1 VAKPAH
7 RRPYFSASKGLLFD
21 TPNAIFSGIPVM
33 RLPDFIRQHADHIV
47 EEWEQFAKT
56 ITPAAQTMDRAA
68 LRDHARAILL
78 AAARD
83 MSTTQTTSEQMAKAR
98 GEGPEKT
105 PSLDEAGASHGELRH
120 NVGFDLVQMTS
131 EFRHLR
137 ACVIRLWV
145 DSLESPDLA
154 YFQDMIRFNE
164 AIDEALAE
172 STAAYAEQVNRSRD
186 IFLAILGHDLRAPLQ
201 AVTMSI
207 DLLMRRATLA
217 DDALNCALHIK
228 QGSRHMAAM
237 VSDLLELVR
246 SRLGRSLPISP
257 APMDLADAARAAIA
271 EACAGNPGSDPTLT
285 VSGDTRGRWDA
296 GRLDQLLQ
304 NLIGNALQH
313 GADPREVTLDL
324 RGDGDSVQLVV
335 HNDGTPIPEEAIGTI
350 FDPLVRSA
358 AEELGQPSTSLGL
371 GLFIVK
377 EVVTAHGGTIEV
389 SSNANQGTVFTV
401 ILPRTAQPA

>member
-1 VAKPAH
+1 
-7 RRPYFSASKGLLFD
+7 
-21 TPNAIFSGIPVM
+21 M
-33 RLPDFIRQHADHIV
+33 RLSEFIRQHADHIV
-47 EEWEQFAKT
+47 EEWEQFART
-56 ITPAAQTMDRAA
+56 ITPAADTLDQAA

-83 MSTTQTTSEQMAKAR
+83 METAQTASEQLAKAK

-120 NVGFDLVQMTS
+120 TVGFDLVQMTS

-145 DSLESPDLA
+145 GTLQSPDMVYL
-154 YFQDMIRFNE
+154 QDMIRFNE

-201 AVTMSI
+201 AVSMSTE
-207 DLLMRRATLA
+207 LLMRKTTLEG
-217 DDALNCALHIK
+217 DALTCALNIK
-228 QGSRHMAAM
+228 HGARHMAAM

-246 SRLGRSLPISP
+246 SRLGKSLPIEP
-257 APMDLADAARAAIA
+257 APMDLADTVRAAIA
-271 EACAGNPGSDPTLT
+271 EACAGNPECDPTLKID
-285 VSGDTRGRWDA
+285 GDTRGVWDA

-313 GADPREVTLDL
+313 GSNPREVIVTL
-324 RGDGDSVQLVV
+324 RGENDAVHLSV
-335 HNDGTPIPEEAIGTI
+335 HNYGEPIPDEAIGTI

-358 AEELGQPSTSLGL
+358 DEELGQPSTSLGL

-389 SSNANQGTVFTV
+389 SSSETEGTLFSVM
-401 ILPRTAQPA
+401 LPRKT

>member
-1 VAKPAH
+1 
-7 RRPYFSASKGLLFD
+7 
-21 TPNAIFSGIPVM
+21 M
-33 RLPDFIRQHADHIV
+33 RLSEFIRQHADHIV
-47 EEWEQFAKT
+47 EEWEQFART
-56 ITPAAQTMDRAA
+56 ITPAAETLDQAA

-83 MSTTQTTSEQMAKAR
+83 MDTAQTASEQIAKAK

-120 NVGFDLVQMTS
+120 TVGFDLVQMTS

-145 DSLESPDLA
+145 GMLQSPDMA

-201 AVTMSI
+201 AVSMSTE
-207 DLLMRRATLA
+207 LLMRKTTLEG
-217 DDALNCALHIK
+217 DALTCALNIK
-228 QGSRHMAAM
+228 HGARHMAAM

-246 SRLGRSLPISP
+246 SRLGKSLPIEP
-257 APMDLADAARAAIA
+257 APMDMADTVRAAIA
-271 EACAGNPGSDPTLT
+271 EACAGNPECDPTLKID
-285 VSGDTRGRWDA
+285 GDTRGVWDA

-313 GADPREVTLDL
+313 GSNPREVIVTL
-324 RGDGDSVQLVV
+324 RGENDAVHLSV
-335 HNDGTPIPEEAIGTI
+335 HNYGEPIPDEAIGTI

-358 AEELGQPSTSLGL
+358 DEELGQPSTSLGL

-389 SSNANQGTVFTV
+389 SSSETEGTLFSVM
-401 ILPRTAQPA
+401 LPRKS

>member
-1 VAKPAH
+1 
-7 RRPYFSASKGLLFD
+7 
-21 TPNAIFSGIPVM
+21 M
-33 RLPDFIRQHADHIV
+33 RLSEFIRQHADHIV
-47 EEWEQFAKT
+47 EEWEQFART
-56 ITPAAQTMDRAA
+56 ITPAADTLDQAA

-83 MSTTQTTSEQMAKAR
+83 MDTAQTASEQIAKAK

-120 NVGFDLVQMTS
+120 TVGFDLVQMTS

-145 DSLESPDLA
+145 GTLQSPDMA

-164 AIDEALAE
+164 AIDEALPE

-201 AVTMSI
+201 AVSMSTE
-207 DLLMRRATLA
+207 LLMRKTTLEG
-217 DDALNCALHIK
+217 DALTCALNIK
-228 QGSRHMAAM
+228 HGARHMAAM

-246 SRLGRSLPISP
+246 SRLGKSLPIEP
-257 APMDLADAARAAIA
+257 APMDLADTVRAAIA
-271 EACAGNPGSDPTLT
+271 EACAGNPECDPTLKID
-285 VSGDTRGRWDA
+285 GDTRGVWDA

-313 GADPREVTLDL
+313 GSNPREVIVTL
-324 RGDGDSVQLVV
+324 RGENDAVHLSV
-335 HNDGTPIPEEAIGTI
+335 HNYGEPIPDEAIGTI

-358 AEELGQPSTSLGL
+358 DEELGQPSTSLGL

-389 SSNANQGTVFTV
+389 SSSETEGTLFSVM
-401 ILPRTAQPA
+401 LPRKT

>member
-1 VAKPAH
+1 
-7 RRPYFSASKGLLFD
+7 
-21 TPNAIFSGIPVM
+21 
-33 RLPDFIRQHADHIV
+33 
-47 EEWEQFAKT
+47 
-56 ITPAAQTMDRAA
+56 MDRTA
-68 LRDHARAILL
+68 LRDHAKEILL

-83 MSTTQTTSEQMAKAR
+83 MSKPQTASEQLAKAK

-120 NVGFDLVQMTS
+120 TVGFDLVQMTS

-172 STAAYAEQVNRSRD
+172 STAAYAEQMSRSRD

-201 AVTMSI
+201 AMSMSTE
-207 DLLMRRATLA
+207 LLMRKTTLEG
-217 DDALNCALHIK
+217 DALACANNIK
-228 QGSRHMAAM
+228 RSARHMAVM

-246 SRLGRSLPISP
+246 CRLGKSLPIEP
-257 APMDLADAARAAIA
+257 KPMDLADAAHAAIA
-271 EACAGNPGSDPTLT
+271 EACAGNPECDPT
-285 VSGDTRGRWDA
+285 VRVEGDTRGVWDA
-296 GRLDQLLQ
+296 GRLGQLLQ

-313 GADPREVTLDL
+313 GLNKRDVTVTLHGEPDTVRL
-324 RGDGDSVQLVV
+324 TV
-335 HNDGTPIPEEAIGTI
+335 HNYGTPISANAIGTI

-358 AEELGQPSTSLGL
+358 DEELGQPSTSLGL

-377 EVVTAHGGTIEV
+377 EVVDAHAGTIDV
-389 SSNANQGTVFTV
+389 SSNETDGTLFTV
-401 ILPRTAQPA
+401 VLPRNSL

>member
-1 VAKPAH
+1 
-7 RRPYFSASKGLLFD
+7 
-21 TPNAIFSGIPVM
+21 M
-33 RLPDFIRQHADHIV
+33 RLSEFIRQHADHIV
-47 EEWEQFAKT
+47 EEWEQFART
-56 ITPAAQTMDRAA
+56 ITPAADTMDRAA

-83 MSTTQTTSEQMAKAR
+83 MDTAQTASEQIAKAK

-120 NVGFDLVQMTS
+120 TVGFDLVQMTS

-145 DSLESPDLA
+145 NSLGSPDIA

-201 AVTMSI
+201 AVSMSTE
-207 DLLMRRATLA
+207 LLMRKTALEG
-217 DDALNCALHIK
+217 DALTCALNIK
-228 QGSRHMAAM
+228 QGARHMAAM

-246 SRLGRSLPISP
+246 RRLGRSLPIEP

-271 EACAGNPGSDPTLT
+271 EACAGNPECDPTLKT
-285 VSGDTRGRWDA
+285 EGDTRGVWDA
-296 GRLDQLLQ
+296 GRIDQLLQ

-313 GADPREVTLDL
+313 GSDPREVLVTL
-324 RGDGDSVQLVV
+324 RGDSGSVHLSVQ
-335 HNDGTPIPEEAIGTI
+335 NYGNPIPEEAIGTI

-358 AEELGQPSTSLGL
+358 DEELGQPSTSLGL

-377 EVVTAHGGTIEV
+377 EVVTAHGGAIEV
-389 SSNANQGTVFTV
+389 SSSEADGTLFSVT
-401 ILPRTAQPA
+401 LPRQV

>member
-1 VAKPAH
+1 
-7 RRPYFSASKGLLFD
+7 
-21 TPNAIFSGIPVM
+21 M
-33 RLPDFIRQHADHIV
+33 RLPEFIRQHVDRIV
-47 EEWEQFAKT
+47 DEWEQFART
-56 ITPAAQTMDRAA
+56 ITPAAENMDQAA
-68 LRDHARAILL
+68 LRDHAKAMLL

-83 MSTTQTTSEQMAKAR
+83 MNTAQTASEQLAKAR
-98 GEGPEKT
+98 GEGAEKT

-120 NVGFDLVQMTS
+120 TVGFDLVQMTS

-145 DSLESPDLA
+145 NSLDSPDLA

-201 AVTMSI
+201 AISMSTE
-207 DLLMRRATLA
+207 LLLRKAPLEG
-217 DDALNCALHIK
+217 DALTCAIHIK
-228 QGSRHMAAM
+228 RGARHMAVM

-246 SRLGRSLPISP
+246 SRLGKSLPIEP
-257 APMDLADAARAAIA
+257 APMDLADAAHAALA
-271 EACAGNPGSDPTLT
+271 EACAGNPECDPTVNVL
-285 VSGDTRGRWDA
+285 GDTRGVWDA

-313 GADPREVTLDL
+313 GLDKRDVTVTL
-324 RGDGDSVQLVV
+324 RGEPDTVRLTV
-335 HNDGTPIPEEAIGTI
+335 HNYGTPISEDAIGTI

-358 AEELGQPSTSLGL
+358 DEELGQPSTSLGL

-377 EVVTAHGGTIEV
+377 EVVNAHSGTIEV
-389 SSNANQGTVFTV
+389 SSSEVDGTLFTV
-401 ILPRTAQPA
+401 VLPRKI

>member
-1 VAKPAH
+1 
-7 RRPYFSASKGLLFD
+7 
-21 TPNAIFSGIPVM
+21 M
-33 RLPDFIRQHADHIV
+33 RLPDFIRQHVDRIV
-47 EEWEQFAKT
+47 DEWEQFAST
-56 ITPAAQTMDRAA
+56 ITPAAEHMDKVA
-68 LRDHARAILL
+68 LRDHAKVILL

-83 MSTTQTTSEQMAKAR
+83 MTTAQTSSEQMAKAK

-120 NVGFDLVQMTS
+120 TVGFDLVQMTS

-145 DSLESPDLA
+145 DSLASPDMA

-201 AVTMSI
+201 AVSMSTE
-207 DLLMRRATLA
+207 LLLRKAKLEG
-217 DDALNCALHIK
+217 DALTCAVNIK
-228 QGSRHMAAM
+228 HGARHMAAM
-237 VSDLLELVR
+237 VGDLLELVR
-246 SRLGRSLPISP
+246 SRLGKSLPIER
-257 APMDLADAARAAIA
+257 APMDLADAAHAAIA
-271 EACAGNPGSDPTLT
+271 EACAGNPECDPT
-285 VSGDTRGRWDA
+285 VHVKGDTRGAWDA
-296 GRLDQLLQ
+296 GRVSQLLQ

-313 GADPREVTLDL
+313 GLNKRDVTVTLTGEPDAVRL
-324 RGDGDSVQLVV
+324 TV
-335 HNDGTPIPEEAIGTI
+335 HNYGAPIPEEAIGTI

-358 AEELGQPSTSLGL
+358 DEQLGQPSTSLGL

-377 EVVTAHGGTIEV
+377 EVVDAHGGTIEV
-389 SSNANQGTVFTV
+389 SSSEADGTLFTV
-401 ILPRTAQPA
+401 VLPRKV

>member
-1 VAKPAH
+1 
-7 RRPYFSASKGLLFD
+7 
-21 TPNAIFSGIPVM
+21 M
-33 RLPDFIRQHADHIV
+33 RLPEFIRQHVDRIV
-47 EEWEQFAKT
+47 DEWEQFART
-56 ITPAAQTMDRAA
+56 ITPAAENMDQAA
-68 LRDHARAILL
+68 LRDHAKAMLL

-83 MSTTQTTSEQMAKAR
+83 MNTAQTASEQLAKAR
-98 GEGPEKT
+98 GEGAEKT

-120 NVGFDLVQMTS
+120 TVGFDLVQMTS

-145 DSLESPDLA
+145 NSLDSPDLA

-201 AVTMSI
+201 AISMSTE
-207 DLLMRRATLA
+207 LLLRKAPLEG
-217 DDALNCALHIK
+217 DALTCAIHIK
-228 QGSRHMAAM
+228 RGARHMAVM

-246 SRLGRSLPISP
+246 SRLGKSLPIEP
-257 APMDLADAARAAIA
+257 APMDLADAAHAVLA
-271 EACAGNPGSDPTLT
+271 EACAGNPECDPTVNVL
-285 VSGDTRGRWDA
+285 GDTRGVWDA

-313 GADPREVTLDL
+313 GLDKRDVTVTL
-324 RGDGDSVQLVV
+324 RGEPDTVRLTV
-335 HNDGTPIPEEAIGTI
+335 HNYGTPISEDAIGTI

-358 AEELGQPSTSLGL
+358 DEELGQPSTSLGL

-377 EVVTAHGGTIEV
+377 EVVNAHSGTIEV
-389 SSNANQGTVFTV
+389 SSSEVDGTLFTV
-401 ILPRTAQPA
+401 VLPRKI

>member
-1 VAKPAH
+1 
-7 RRPYFSASKGLLFD
+7 
-21 TPNAIFSGIPVM
+21 M
-33 RLPDFIRQHADHIV
+33 RLPDFIRQHVDRIV
-47 EEWEQFAKT
+47 DEWEQFAST
-56 ITPAAQTMDRAA
+56 ITPAAEHMDKVA
-68 LRDHARAILL
+68 LRDHAKVILL

-83 MSTTQTTSEQMAKAR
+83 MTTAQTSNEQMAKAK

-120 NVGFDLVQMTS
+120 TVGFDLVQMTS

-145 DSLESPDLA
+145 DSLASPDMA

-201 AVTMSI
+201 AVSMSTE
-207 DLLMRRATLA
+207 LLLRKAKLEG
-217 DDALNCALHIK
+217 DALTCAVNIK
-228 QGSRHMAAM
+228 HGARHMAAM
-237 VSDLLELVR
+237 VGDLLELVR
-246 SRLGRSLPISP
+246 SRLGKSLPIER
-257 APMDLADAARAAIA
+257 APMDLADAAHAAIA
-271 EACAGNPGSDPTLT
+271 EACAGNPECDPT
-285 VSGDTRGRWDA
+285 VHVKGDTRGAWDA
-296 GRLDQLLQ
+296 GRVSQLLQ

-313 GADPREVTLDL
+313 GLNKRDVTVTLTGEPDTVRL
-324 RGDGDSVQLVV
+324 TV
-335 HNDGTPIPEEAIGTI
+335 HNYGAPIPEEAIGTI

-358 AEELGQPSTSLGL
+358 DEQLGQPSTSLGL

-377 EVVTAHGGTIEV
+377 EVVDAHGGTIEV
-389 SSNANQGTVFTV
+389 SSSEADGTLFTV
-401 ILPRTAQPA
+401 VLPRKV